1 MASYGGAKSKNV
13 AEARLGEKK
22 AAEATDLVNKILVQ
36 AWGQEEA
43 AKKNEELM
51 RSREESKMM
60 RNEQRNEAGGILNKC
75 GGCGEKG
82 KRRCSGCHVEYY
94 CGEDC
99 QREDWGTHKDQCKKV
114 RKQFKKI
121 VIKDIDTR
129 DGVSDDMKSLDKM
142 MRGEVAEKHLVVQ
155 IALTGTVMLATNQD
169 KSMVGLLLRSP
180 GQEEVYDQLMKQ
192 VMEKGQE
199 MPASP
204 SGARC
209 FKAYFYGMY
218 KKRTEGNDGHKIKIN
233 PEQVL
238 PMEEW

>member
-1 MASYGGAKSKNV
+1 M
-13 AEARLGEKK
+13 
-22 AAEATDLVNKILVQ
+22 VQ
-36 AWGQEEA
+36 AWGGQEEA
-43 AKKNEELM
+43 VKINEDVM
-51 RSREESKMM
+51 RSREESKVM
-60 RNEQRNEAGGILNKC
+60 RKEQRKEAGGILNKC

-114 RKQFKKI
+114 RKQFKKV
-121 VIKDIDTR
+121 VIGDIDTL
-129 DGVSDDMKSLDKM
+129 DGAPDDVKSFVKIL
-142 MRGEVAEKHLVVQ
+142 RGEVAEKHLVVK
-155 IALTGTVMLATNQD
+155 IVVSGTVMIASNQD
-169 KSMVGLLLRSP
+169 DSMLGHLLRSP

-192 VMEKGQE
+192 AMDKGQE

-204 SGARC
+204 SGAR
-209 FKAYFYGMY
+209 FFMAFFYGMY